1 MFNQIRRIK
10 SALTRLAVLSEHVS
24 MIERQIHLYAERQL
38 MLQGRLAADAI
49 NGKKVESLRDV
60 EFQVFSQFGDDGII
74 QWLVNN
80 LEIPHRTFVEFGV
93 QDYQESNTRFLMMN
107 DNWSGLV
114 MDGSEQNVNRIR
126 NADYFWKFELFAKA
140 AFIDCDNVNSL
151 ISSMPFDKEI
161 GLLHVD
167 LDGVDYWIWKAISC
181 ISPVIVIL
189 EYNSV
194 FGADRAITVPYDQAF
209 QRTNSHFSN
218 LYFGASLPALCELS
232 TQKGYSL
239 VGCNS
244 GGNNAYFVRNDKLND
259 VVKATSIQDA
269 FVVSKYR
276 ESRDGEGQLTYLSGR
291 DRAEAVAGMKVY
303 NVRTGNIELL

>member
-24 MIERQIHLYAERQL
+24 TIERQIHLYAERQL

-151 ISSMPFDKEI
+151 ISSVPFDKEI

-167 LDGVDYWIWKAISC
+167 LDGVDYWIWKAINC

-218 LYFGASLPALCELS
+218 LYFGASLTALCELS

-276 ESRDGEGQLTYLSGR
+276 ESRDGEGRLTYLSGR

-303 NVRTGNIELL
+303 NVRTGNIEQL

>member
-24 MIERQIHLYAERQL
+24 TIERQIHLYAERQL

-80 LEIPHRTFVEFGV
+80 LEIRHRTFVEFGV

-126 NADYFWKFELFAKA
+126 GADYFWKFELFAKA

-151 ISSMPFDKEI
+151 ISSAPFDKEI

-218 LYFGASLPALCELS
+218 LYFGASLPALCEVS

-276 ESRDGEGQLTYLSGR
+276 ESRDGEGRLTYLSGK